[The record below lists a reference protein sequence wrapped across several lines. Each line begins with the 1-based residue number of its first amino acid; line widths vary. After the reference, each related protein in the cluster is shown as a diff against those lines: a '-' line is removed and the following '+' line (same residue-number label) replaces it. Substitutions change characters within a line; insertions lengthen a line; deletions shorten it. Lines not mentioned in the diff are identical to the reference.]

1 MIEQELRAELK
12 DAMLNKDVARREV
25 IREVMTQVTKKKAEP
40 GFSGEADDQ
49 LHLDVMASFVKKSKK
64 VVAEYEGY
72 GERGAEMVG
81 KLNWEIDYVSKWL
94 PEKMS
99 SEAVTDLVQG
109 IVSDLGVAGDPR
121 AMGRVIGMVMKDH
134 KDVVDGGELS
144 QIVKQELGLG

>member
-12 DAMLNKDVARREV
+12 AAMLAKDVPRREV
-25 IREVMTQVTKKKAEP
+25 VREIITQATKKKSEP
-40 GFSGEADDQ
+40 GFSGDTDDQ
-49 LHLDVMASFVKKSKK
+49 FYLDVMASFVKKSKK

-72 GERGAEMVG
+72 GDRGLDMIA
-81 KLNWEIDYVSKWL
+81 KLTWEIEYISKWL

-99 SEAVTDLVQG
+99 TAAVTDLVKA
-109 IVSDLGVAGDPR
+109 IVADLGVSGDPK

-144 QIVKQELGLG
+144 QIVRQELGLG